1 MLNEWW
7 MIDWLTVHMFWLR
20 ESIWLTEF
28 TNTIKSWMKR
38 CSNCQR
44 APPFLA
50 ASSLS
55 LFTFQSKG
63 VVRVSLKNAS
73 RKMTDQFA
81 VNTPNLL
88 WYFDESGSPKD
99 DELVVELGR
108 WRWSVVALVW
118 SCSDDM
124 PSLELLRAHPV
135 LSRMFCPVPGLF
147 PFRTRAPSK
156 NGCPDSPLNWSWIYP
171 CIFTVIPLRLVP
183 QGRSTNH
190 EWVFYEDMFSFCC
203 NCIEMFVSW
212 KLASPFPMT
221 MHR

>member
-88 WYFDESGSPKD
+88 WCFDESGSPKD
-99 DELVVELGR
+99 DELVVEL
-108 WRWSVVALVW
+108 
-118 SCSDDM
+118 
-124 PSLELLRAHPV
+124 
-135 LSRMFCPVPGLF
+135 
-147 PFRTRAPSK
+147 
-156 NGCPDSPLNWSWIYP
+156 
-171 CIFTVIPLRLVP
+171 VIPLRLVP